1 MDDPTS
7 PPPPSPPAGDD
18 DPAADLGRPG
28 DWRSALAAIYALELP
43 VVCSACRQ
51 EIDQLHV
58 VRLYRAKVNFVSSLP
73 RSGRVLV
80 CPKCRTLVPGE
91 LGGVL

>member
-1 MDDPTS
+1 MDEPTS
-7 PPPPSPPAGDD
+7 PPPSATAAGEDA
-18 DPAADLGRPG
+18 AADLDRPG
-28 DWRSALAAIYALELP
+28 DWRSSLAAIYSLELP

-51 EIDQLHV
+51 EIDQLYV
-58 VRLYRAKVNFVSSLP
+58 VRLYRSKVNFVSSLP